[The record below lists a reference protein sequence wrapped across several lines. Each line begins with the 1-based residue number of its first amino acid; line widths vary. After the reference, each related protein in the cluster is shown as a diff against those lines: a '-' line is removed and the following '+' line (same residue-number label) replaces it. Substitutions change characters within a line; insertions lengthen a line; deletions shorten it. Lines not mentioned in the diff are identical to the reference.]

1 MTKTLYLDCFSGIS
15 GDMTVAALLATGVS
29 FDELQE
35 ELKKLGMNKEYELI
49 VKQVNKNGITSYK
62 FDVLYEESK
71 HADHHHSHEHSHH
84 HDSDTHEH
92 SHSHYHGHSHHHSH
106 EHHHH
111 HRTYKDIVSM
121 INESELSNKTK
132 EMALE
137 MFKVIGQAE
146 AKIHGQ
152 SLDDVHFHEV
162 GAIDSIIDIVS
173 VAILIDKLEIE
184 KVIASHIPVGSGHIH
199 IDHGT
204 YPVPAPATLEI
215 LKGVPI
221 KKSSLKGELTTPT
234 GAAII
239 KVLVKEF
246 SLGMPDLI
254 VSEIGYGAGTKT
266 FKEHPNVLRAV
277 IGTSK

>member
-35 ELKKLGMNKEYELI
+35 ELKKIGMNKEYELI

>member
-137 MFKVIGQAE
+137 MFKGIGQAE